1 MGQAPSLTRDLG
13 EDSLIDTRARCL
25 KLRIS
30 LSSVIST
37 INKVT
42 LFVADRIQFDDKS
55 MRFLSFQEMSQIFDI
70 WFSGKINHLVGP
82 LPPLQPGSWCVGWG
96 DTEILGYC
104 TQHQIWFL
112 IPRWRTL
119 IYNWSPATI
128 PLHYKLMPS

>member
-37 INKVT
+37 IDKVT
-42 LFVADRIQFDDKS
+42 LFAADGIQFDDKS

-82 LPPLQPGSWCVGWG
+82 LPPLLPWSWCGVGG
-96 DTEILGYC
+96 HRNIGILCPTSDLVPDTEMENSYL
-104 TQHQIWFL
+104 
-112 IPRWRTL
+112 
-119 IYNWSPATI
+119 
-128 PLHYKLMPS
+128 